1 MNDNICRGGGDDTAA
16 PDTEQHHRS
25 RFDLAWLLAP
35 IAAALAADVLM
46 AKTLPLV
53 MPKWA
58 TFAVAIPVSLTIWVA
73 GTLAVIIWKAR
84 QEQER
89 EDASGGES

>member
-1 MNDNICRGGGDDTAA
+1 MSNGNFCPDPDDTAR
-16 PDTEQHHRS
+16 PDTETHHPS
-25 RFDLAWLLAP
+25 SVDYAWLIAP
-35 IAAALAADVLM
+35 MVAALASDVLM

-58 TFAVAIPVSLTIWVA
+58 TLAVAIPVSLAIWVA